1 MVCRS
6 GFSPTGRRAET
17 LVRSVLRALRHHRL
31 PRSRAIFTREWFAT
45 GCRRAAAVTVIR
57 RGLAL
62 L

>member
-1 MVCRS
+1 MTT
-6 GFSPTGRRAET
+6 PNARAET
-17 LVRSVLRALRHHRL
+17 LIRSVLRALRHHRL

-45 GCRRAAAVTVIR
+45 GCRRAAAISVIR

>member
-1 MVCRS
+1 MDAHR
-6 GFSPTGRRAET
+6 GEA
-17 LVRSVLRALRHHRL
+17 LLRSVLRALRRHRL

-45 GCRRAAAVTVIR
+45 GCRRAAAIAVIR